1 MICALDAYIQY
12 LSDFEINST
21 NIEAFGPSDFLQFGN
36 EAVYISLGLI
46 VNNIKY
52 QHIKI
57 SHFYDIL
64 QYPNISMLGYRNIT
78 VQYYKIKNSTL
89 KTMRKL
95 QYYDSLLCLEHSKK
109 FVVGW
114 GGCANLF

>member
-78 VQYYKIKNSTL
+78 KSKIVLWKLWESYNIMTPYY
-89 KTMRKL
+89 
-95 QYYDSLLCLEHSKK
+95 
-109 FVVGW
+109 
-114 GGCANLF
+114 A